1 MFQRINLFFCIEL
14 EFAMHAKHFLSFW
27 FSVPF
32 IVTALIVTG
41 CSTVGPPK
49 DSVAAAELAVQEANK
64 SKAPQYSP
72 LELRM
77 ASDKLDEAKRAMN
90 KKEYTQARRLAEE
103 ALVDAQVAEAKAA
116 SEDARR
122 AAIDLRESLETL
134 RREAER
140 SSRGG

>member
-1 MFQRINLFFCIEL
+1 
-14 EFAMHAKHFLSFW
+14 MHKKYFLP
-27 FSVPF
+27 FSVSASF
-32 IVTALIVTG
+32 LLALVLALLSVSG
-41 CSTVGPPK
+41 CSTIGPPK
-49 DSVAAAELAVQEANK
+49 ESLAAAELAVREANK

-77 ASDKLDEAKRAMN
+77 ATDKLDQAKRAMN
-90 KKEYTQARRLAEE
+90 KKDYTVARRLAEE

-122 AAIDLRESLETL
+122 AANDVRQSLETL

-140 SSRGG
+140 SSPGG

>member
-1 MFQRINLFFCIEL
+1 MYQKQFP
-14 EFAMHAKHFLSFW
+14 SFW
-27 FSVPF
+27 IGVPLVLTVLSV
-32 IVTALIVTG
+32 AG

-49 DSVAAAELAVQEANK
+49 DSVAAAELAVQQANK

-77 ASDKLDEAKRAMN
+77 AADKLEEAKRAMN
-90 KKEYTQARRLAEE
+90 KKEYTLARRLAEE
-103 ALVDAQVAEAKAA
+103 ALVDAQVAEAKTA

-122 AAIDLRESLETL
+122 AANDMRENIETL

>member
-1 MFQRINLFFCIEL
+1 MYKTQITFFWIAVPLFL
-14 EFAMHAKHFLSFW
+14 TVLS
-27 FSVPF
+27 
-32 IVTALIVTG
+32 IGG
-41 CSTVGPPK
+41 CSTVRPPK

-77 ASDKLDEAKRAMN
+77 AADKLDEAKRAMN
-90 KKEYTQARRLAEE
+90 KEEYTVARRLAEE

-122 AAIDLRESLETL
+122 AANDMRQSIETL